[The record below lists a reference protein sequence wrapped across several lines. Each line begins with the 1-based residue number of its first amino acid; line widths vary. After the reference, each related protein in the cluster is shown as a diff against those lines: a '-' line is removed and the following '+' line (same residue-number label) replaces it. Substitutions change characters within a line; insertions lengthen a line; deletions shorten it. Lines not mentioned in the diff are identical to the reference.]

1 VKKNSCITA
10 NALRQSDSLT
20 SMRCF
25 IEVPY
30 ITGRPGRLLCH
41 DHTILARAYAVRRV
55 AEPGVRL
62 GVTGHLVL
70 QASSLPGLKV
80 GEV

>member
-1 VKKNSCITA
+1 MKKNSCITA
-10 NALRQSDSLT
+10 NALRHSDSLT

-41 DHTILARAYAVRRV
+41 DHTTLARAYVVHRGS
-55 AEPGVRL
+55 EHGVRL
-62 GVTGHLVL
+62 GATGHLVL
-70 QASSLPGLKV
+70 QASSLPGLKM